1 MWRALVSMLLVIGAV
16 PPAAAGTLEDI
27 RSGGI
32 LQCGVDDVLKGY
44 SAQRV
49 EGKVV
54 GLAPAFCRALAV
66 AIFGDAAKVNFSILK
81 PEERIEALQSGEIDI
96 LLAAIPVS
104 ADIEMRDGLMFAD
117 PLFIASTREAY
128 APLVRQG
135 DDGWLV
141 AVRWLRHVW
150 VGGTTMTIDA
160 ETGFV
165 PDWQSKVQQEAA
177 GYAQSYQDSF
187 GAKPTAPNVPTREGG
202 WLWVPQP

>member
-1 MWRALVSMLLVIGAV
+1 MWRTLLSLLFVVGAM
-16 PPAAAGTLEDI
+16 PPALAGTLEDI

-44 SAQRV
+44 SAQRMD
-49 EGKVV
+49 GQLV
-54 GLAPAFCRALAV
+54 GLAPGFCRALAV

-104 ADIEMRDGLMFAD
+104 AAVEMRDGLMFAD
-117 PLFIASTREAY
+117 PLFFAKTREAY

-141 AVRWLRHVW
+141 AVRWVRHVW
-150 VGGTTMTIDA
+150 VGGKTMTIDA

-165 PDWQSKVQQEAA
+165 PDWQSKVHEAG
-177 GYAQSYQDSF
+177 GYAETYQLSF
-187 GAKPTAPNVPTREGG
+187 GVKPIAPNVPTSEGG
-202 WLWVPQP
+202 WLWVPSP